1 MKDKRK
7 HQREKREYKQKRE
20 YKHKKELKRFDLILK
35 EIFSKAV
42 GIIFWLST
50 GQKIDGKARVLPTEI
65 RFVKSFYPDILLE
78 IGGKII
84 HIEIQVQQDKTLP
97 ERMLDYF
104 YTIRKKYGKTPT
116 QIVLFVGKGNPP
128 PSKFEIKDE
137 FQMQNLSFN
146 FVVLDMK
153 KIDPDEFIKSDKPEE
168 VIVGIL
174 AGKFKDKP
182 KIIKKVKER
191 IVEIVKNEEEI
202 AKYIDSISFLAGL
215 FDIEIKV
222 KPMPIE
228 VDIRKTF
235 LYKWGREEGIKEGIK
250 EGERRGIVK
259 GLKEGEQRG
268 IIKGKREGLKEAIL
282 LGVQIKFG
290 RSKIKELKTLLEKVD
305 DVNYLKKIKRKIIEA
320 KTWDDFLKSF
330 KTTNSKNKNSKGK

>member
-1 MKDKRK
+1 MK
-7 HQREKREYKQKRE
+7 KQKHINQK
-20 YKHKKELKRFDLILK
+20 YKKELKRFDLILK

-42 GIIFWLST
+42 VKIFWLAT
-50 GQKIDGKARVLPTEI
+50 GQKIYGKARVLPTEI

-104 YTIRKKYGKTPT
+104 YAIRKKYGKTPT

-137 FQMQNLSFN
+137 FGAQNLSFN
-146 FVVLDMK
+146 FIVLDMK
-153 KIDPDEFIKSDKPEE
+153 KIDPDVFIKSDKPEE
-168 VIVGIL
+168 VLVGVL

-182 KIIKKVKER
+182 EIIKKVKKR
-191 IVEIVKNEEEI
+191 IVEIVKDEKEI
-202 AKYIDSISFLAGL
+202 AKYIDSISFLASL
-215 FDIEIKV
+215 FDVGIEV

-235 LYKWGREEGIKEGIK
+235 LYKWGEK
-250 EGERRGIVK
+250 RGIEK
-259 GLKEGEQRG
+259 GAVLG
-268 IIKGKREGLKEAIL
+268 IIQAKFGSQKAKLIKNILDKIDDINYLKAIKKEAI
-282 LGVQIKFG
+282 
-290 RSKIKELKTLLEKVD
+290 R
-305 DVNYLKKIKRKIIEA
+305 A
-320 KTWDDFLKSF
+320 KTWEDFMKALKNP
-330 KTTNSKNKNSKGK
+330 NSKSKNSKGK

>member
-1 MKDKRK
+1 MKKITE
-7 HQREKREYKQKRE
+7 QRYSEQKR
-20 YKHKKELKRFDLILK
+20 YKHKKDLRRFDLILK

-42 GIIFWLST
+42 GIIFWLAT
-50 GQKIDGKARVLPTEI
+50 GQKIEGKVKILSTEI

-84 HIEIQVQQDKTLP
+84 HIEVQVQQDKTLP

-104 YTIRKKYGKTPT
+104 YAIRKKYGKTPT

-128 PSKFEIKDE
+128 PTKFELKDE

-146 FVVLDMK
+146 FIVLDMK
-153 KIDPDEFIKSDKPEE
+153 KINPDVFIKSDKPEE
-168 VIVGIL
+168 VLVGIL

-182 KIIKKVKER
+182 EIIKKVKKR

-215 FDIEIKV
+215 FDVEIKV

-235 LYKWGREEGIKEGIK
+235 LYKWGREEGIKEG
-250 EGERRGIVK
+250 EQRGLVRGLRK
-259 GLKEGEQRG
+259 GLKEGILG
-268 IIKGKREGLKEAIL
+268 I
-282 LGVQIKFG
+282 VQAKFG
-290 RSKIKELKTLLEKVD
+290 GQKAKLVKNLLEKID
-305 DVNYLKKIKRKIIEA
+305 DINHLKKIKRELIRAE
-320 KTWDDFLKSF
+320 TWEDFIKVLKSSNL
-330 KTTNSKNKNSKGK
+330 KDKNSRPKLT

>member
-1 MKDKRK
+1 MKKITE
-7 HQREKREYKQKRE
+7 QRYLEQKR
-20 YKHKKELKRFDLILK
+20 YKHKKELRRFDLILK

-42 GIIFWLST
+42 GIIFWLAT
-50 GQKIDGKARVLPTEI
+50 GQKIEGKAKILSTEI

-78 IGGKII
+78 IEGKII
-84 HIEIQVQQDKTLP
+84 HIEVQVQQDKTLP

-104 YTIRKKYGKTPT
+104 YAIRKKYGKTPT

-128 PSKFEIKDE
+128 PTKFELKDE

-146 FVVLDMK
+146 FIVLDMK
-153 KIDPDEFIKSDKPEE
+153 KINPDVFIKSDKPEE
-168 VIVGIL
+168 VLVGIL

-182 KIIKKVKER
+182 EIIKKVKKR

-215 FDIEIKV
+215 FDVKIEV

-228 VDIRKTF
+228 VDIRRTF
-235 LYKWGREEGIKEGIK
+235 LYKWGKEE
-250 EGERRGIVK
+250 
-259 GLKEGEQRG
+259 GLKEGEERG
-268 IIKGKREGLKEAIL
+268 IEKGKQEGLKEGKQEGLKEAIL

-290 RSKIKELKTLLEKVD
+290 KSKMKEVKNLLEKVD
-305 DVNYLKKIKRKIIEA
+305 DINHLKKIKREVIRAE
-320 KTWDDFLKSF
+320 TWEDFIKALKSS
-330 KTTNSKNKNSKGK
+330 NSKNKNSKPKLT

>member
-1 MKDKRK
+1 MKKITE
-7 HQREKREYKQKRE
+7 QRYPGQKR

-42 GIIFWLST
+42 GIIFWLAT
-50 GQKIDGKARVLPTEI
+50 GQKIEGKAKILSTEI

-84 HIEIQVQQDKTLP
+84 HIEVQVQQDKTLP

-104 YTIRKKYGKTPT
+104 YAIRKKYGKTPT

-128 PSKFEIKDE
+128 PTKFELQDE
-137 FQMQNLSFN
+137 FGTQNLFFN
-146 FVVLDMK
+146 FIVLDMK
-153 KIDPDEFIKSDKPEE
+153 KIDPDVFIKSDKPEE

-202 AKYIDSISFLAGL
+202 AKYIDSVSFLAGL
-215 FDIEIKV
+215 FDVEIKV
-222 KPMPIE
+222 KPMPIQ

-235 LYKWGREEGIKEGIK
+235 LYKWGKEEGLKEGK
-250 EGERRGIVK
+250 QE
-259 GLKEGEQRG
+259 GLKEGEKRG
-268 IIKGKREGLKEAIL
+268 IEKGKQEGLKEGLKKAIL
-282 LGVQIKFG
+282 VDIEEKFGISKARQIKKLLV
-290 RSKIKELKTLLEKVD
+290 KINEINRLE
-305 DVNYLKKIKRKIIEA
+305 KIKREVIRAER
-320 KTWDDFLKSF
+320 WENFVKSI
-330 KTTNSKNKNSKGK
+330 KNSNSKNKI